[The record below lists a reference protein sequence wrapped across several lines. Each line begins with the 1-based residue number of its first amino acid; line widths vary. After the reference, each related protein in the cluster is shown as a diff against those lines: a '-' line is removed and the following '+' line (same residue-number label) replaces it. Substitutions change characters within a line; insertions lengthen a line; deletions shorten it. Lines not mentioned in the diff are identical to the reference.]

1 MFGFNEDEWVV
12 IVGAMVD
19 NGRWVGLCYGSWFCF
34 EIFFI
39 WVCLRFDVGWFFGWV
54 DLCLI
59 VLLVLCG
66 V

>member
-1 MFGFNEDEWVV
+1 MPWLTTEDGSVSVMGLGFV
-12 IVGAMVD
+12 
-19 NGRWVGLCYGSWFCF
+19 LKY
-34 EIFFI
+34 FFI
-39 WVCLRFDVGWFFGWV
+39 WVCLRFDVGWLFGWV